1 MNENTLRELSIQAVK
16 EACEKYWIDKDASC
30 FKKRLY
36 NENAPVVG
44 LDCADEDGFYIIDS
58 AEYKGSVQTDKACIV
73 TAELT
78 VHDTEKI
85 FRFSEGVSIM
95 VGCMLE
101 NDEIHFLAVHM
112 AVNKKRVNSMDV
124 VKGPSF
130 YYKKLMGSLC
140 DLLIEARL
148 GENTVLFDEDAYY
161 NLFHERR
168 KFVSIDQLFWYMCE
182 NYVVEQDWEKMDLFR
197 ESDMEK
203 RLKNEDLV
211 IETCFRIKRDADEV
225 VWIKMM
231 VVFILDVTSSSV
243 GTIFFMMK
251 DCTQEMTEKMK
262 NLEFARMD
270 FLTQI
275 WNRRY
280 TEELIEKRIAEN
292 KKGIFIL
299 YDIDKFKKIN
309 DSYGHLTGDDML
321 VKISESVK
329 EHLRDGDVFGRLG
342 GDEFVL
348 WLSGSGN
355 EEADKVRVW
364 EIVESTKFRHSEKGI
379 EMDIHCS
386 VGVVFFDGEAT
397 CFDDLYAK
405 ADAAMYQAKGAG
417 RNTIVIA

>member
-1 MNENTLRELSIQAVK
+1 MNENTLRELSIQTVK
-16 EACEKYWIDKDASC
+16 EACEKYWIDKNASY
-30 FKKRLY
+30 FQKHLY
-36 NENAPVVG
+36 NEEVPVIG
-44 LDCADEDGFYIIDS
+44 LDCADEDGFYVIDS
-58 AEYKGSVQTDKACIV
+58 AEYKGSVQTDKTCMV

-95 VGCMLE
+95 VGCILE
-101 NDEIHFLAVHM
+101 NDEIYFMAVHM
-112 AVNKKRVNSMDV
+112 VVNKKSINSMDV
-124 VKGPSF
+124 VKSPSF

-148 GENTVLFDEDAYY
+148 EESVVLFDEDEYY

-168 KFVSIDQLFWYMCE
+168 KFVSVDQMFWYICE
-182 NYVVEQDWEKMDLFR
+182 NYVLEQDWEKMDLFR
-197 ESDMEK
+197 EMDMEK
-203 RLKNEDLV
+203 RLMNEDLV
-211 IETCFRIKRDADEV
+211 VETCFRIKRNPDEI
-225 VWIKMM
+225 VWIKMI
-231 VVFILDVTSSSV
+231 VVFVLDVAGDSAER
-243 GTIFFMMK
+243 IFFMLK
-251 DCTQEMTEKMK
+251 DCTREMTEKMK
-262 NLEFARMD
+262 NLEFARTD

-329 EHLRDGDVFGRLG
+329 EHLREGDVFGRLG